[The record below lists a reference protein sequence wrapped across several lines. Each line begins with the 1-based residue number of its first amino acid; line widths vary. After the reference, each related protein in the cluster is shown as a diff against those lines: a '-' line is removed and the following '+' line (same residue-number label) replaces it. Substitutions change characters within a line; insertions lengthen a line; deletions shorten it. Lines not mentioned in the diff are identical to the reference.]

1 MRRFRRRE
9 LSLLGV
15 AAGLLI
21 WQCRPSARVP
31 EAQPYFESLAL
42 ELESEAPRRPV
53 ILIDLDRLDANLAR
67 VRERMPRPL
76 HLCIVTKSLPSL
88 DLVRHVLEGS
98 GARRLMAF
106 HAPFL
111 PDLIEAT
118 RPGVDI
124 LLGKP
129 VPAGAAAGVYDALG
143 PAQAAEVSRR
153 VQWLVHD
160 RALLDDYLTFAR
172 ERGLRLRINVEID
185 VGLHRGGARD
195 RAELARLLDGIR
207 RAPEHAR
214 FSGLMGYD
222 GHVAI
227 RGGVCR
233 DLRAARLP
241 EGCARVAA

>member
-1 MRRFRRRE
+1 
-9 LSLLGV
+9 
-15 AAGLLI
+15 
-21 WQCRPSARVP
+21 
-31 EAQPYFESLAL
+31 
-42 ELESEAPRRPV
+42 
-53 ILIDLDRLDANLAR
+53 
-67 VRERMPRPL
+67 
-76 HLCIVTKSLPSL
+76 
-88 DLVRHVLEGS
+88 
-98 GARRLMAF
+98 
-106 HAPFL
+106 
-111 PDLIEAT
+111 
-118 RPGVDI
+118 
-124 LLGKP
+124 
-129 VPAGAAAGVYDALG
+129 
-143 PAQAAEVSRR
+143 VSRR

-241 EGCARVAA
+241 EGCARVAAWLQTRKRCTPRMCSEPARSRATNPALGVW